1 MGSPRKKPTG
11 RVRQSKD
18 RPRTLHDVTRS
29 GPLFLKSVGRFAGR
43 PWVKHMF
50 TLRNQLLVSDDGQI
64 VIPVADAQ
72 VFRPAHPKCVPHSC
86 GPVPPSPTMT
96 HRPTDLTHGVV
107 GLFVVSQVR

>member
-1 MGSPRKKPTG
+1 M
-11 RVRQSKD
+11 RQSKD

-72 VFRPAHPKCVPHSC
+72 VFRPAHPKY
-86 GPVPPSPTMT
+86 VPPCLLAARSAAFPCQDS
-96 HRPTDLTHGVV
+96 RVACWLLV
-107 GLFVVSQVR
+107 